1 MRIVSLHPAA
11 TEIVFAL
18 GLGEELVGVT
28 AYCDEPAAA
37 VSALGI
43 PVVAR
48 RPVHPLVGGIP
59 GPGLLE
65 LDLAALNEA
74 DPDLVI
80 LSDSSRVC
88 AVGAREM
95 REIAD
100 DIDEEISVLSLDPVS
115 VEGVLNAIQTVGA
128 MTEAE
133 DEAMDVVLG
142 LRERLQRI
150 EGMVVARRDNGFIA
164 PRIAALEWLDPPMS
178 VGRWIPEQARLAG
191 GWELLGREGERG
203 ATTSWTAL
211 HEVDP
216 EIIVLMP
223 AGLHL
228 PDALALWE
236 RTPRPEG
243 WDELAAVRAG
253 RVFVADSASYFWRPG
268 PRIVD
273 GIEVLAEIVDPAA
286 FDGLSP
292 SDGFV
297 RLG

>member
-1 MRIVSLHPAA
+1 VRIVSLHPAA

-28 AYCDEPAAA
+28 AYCDEPPAAR
-37 VSALGI
+37 GI
-43 PVVAR
+43 PVIAR
-48 RPVHPLVGGIP
+48 RSAHPLATGWL
-59 GPGLLE
+59 GPELLE
-65 LDLAALNEA
+65 IDAEALNEA

-80 LSDSSRVC
+80 LSDTSRAC
-88 AVGAREM
+88 DVGLREV

-100 DIDEEISVLSLDPVS
+100 QIDEEVSVLSLDPVS

-142 LRERLQRI
+142 LRERLQAI
-150 EGMVVARRDNGFIA
+150 EGMVVARRDHGFVA
-164 PRIAALEWLDPPMS
+164 PRIAALEWLDPPIS

-203 ATTSWTAL
+203 AATSWAAL
-211 HEVDP
+211 REVDP

-228 PDALALWE
+228 PDAVAMWD
-236 RTPRPEG
+236 RTPRPDG
-243 WDELAAVRAG
+243 WGDLAAVGAG

-273 GIEVLAEIVDPAA
+273 GIEVLAEIVDPVA
-286 FDGLSP
+286 FDGLAP

>member
-18 GLGEELVGVT
+18 GLAEELVGVT

-37 VSALGI
+37 RDL
-43 PVVAR
+43 PVIAR
-48 RPVHPLVGGIP
+48 RPDRPLLGGIP

-65 LDLAALNEA
+65 LDLEALNTA

-80 LSDSSRVC
+80 LSDTSRVC

-100 DIDEEISVLSLDPVS
+100 EIDEEVSVLSLDPVS

-133 DEAMDVVLG
+133 DEAMDVVLT
-142 LRERLQRI
+142 LRERLQGI
-150 EGMVVARRDNGFIA
+150 EAMVVGRRDHGFVA
-164 PRIAALEWLDPPMS
+164 PRIAALEWRDPPMS
-178 VGRWIPEQARLAG
+178 VGRWIPEQVRLAG

-203 ATTSWTAL
+203 ATTSWAAL
-211 HEVDP
+211 HELDP

-228 PDALALWE
+228 PEALALWE

-243 WDELAAVRAG
+243 WGELAAVRAG

>member
-1 MRIVSLHPAA
+1 VRIVSLHPAA

-18 GLGEELVGVT
+18 GLGDELVGVT
-28 AYCDEPAAA
+28 AYCDEPPTAR
-37 VSALGI
+37 GI
-43 PVVAR
+43 PVIAR
-48 RPVHPLVGGIP
+48 RPAEPPAGGAP
-59 GPGLLE
+59 GPALLE
-65 LDLAALNEA
+65 LDREALHTA

-80 LSDSSRVC
+80 LSDASRVC
-88 AVGAREM
+88 TVGVREM

-100 DIDEEISVLSLDPVS
+100 EIDEEVEVLALDPVS

-133 DEAMDVVLG
+133 DEAMELVMN
-142 LRERLQRI
+142 LRERLQAI
-150 EGMVVARRDNGFIA
+150 EGIVVARRDHGFVA
-164 PRIAALEWLDPPMS
+164 PRIAALEWLDPPVA

-203 ATTSWTAL
+203 AATSWDAL
-211 HEVDP
+211 RELDP

-228 PDALALWE
+228 QETVALWQSM
-236 RTPRPEG
+236 PRPDG
-243 WDELAAVRAG
+243 WDELHAVQAG
-253 RVFVADSASYFWRPG
+253 RVFAADSASYFWRPG

-286 FDGLSP
+286 FDGLAP